1 MLCGHF
7 SRVRVFVT
15 PWTAARQAPL
25 STGFSRQ
32 EHCNGLPCP
41 ERHCNHALF
50 PWSHQPGCRA
60 TSSRA
65 LNIPSLLPRGL
76 FWRTASFCLCIAH
89 CLLFRSQIE
98 NKQTRKEKKTPLS
111 ILSKTASTS
120 NHYHTIVFSFL
131 YISYLSPGCYNKIP
145 DFK

>member
-1 MLCGHF
+1 M
-7 SRVRVFVT
+7 T

-25 STGFSRQ
+25 SMGFSRQ

-98 NKQTRKEKKTPLS
+98 NKQTRKEKKP
-111 ILSKTASTS
+111 
-120 NHYHTIVFSFL
+120 HFP
-131 YISYLSPGCYNKIP
+131 SYLKQPPPQTIITPSYFLFFISVISVQAAITKYQTLSSLYTGNI
-145 DFK
+145 